1 MLQLRQFSQCLL
13 AGMVGLSLSACGGG
27 DSDSDADS
35 GNGPSFSTDYQVSG
49 AITGLTAS
57 GLKLKLSNGDTGVQL
72 DEITVSSGS
81 TNFTFGQRLTTG
93 TEFHV
98 SLSAQPTGL
107 TCILGNTWGE
117 IAGGN
122 NTQAQVKCAAK
133 TASTLTGTYML
144 GRTAATFYADGS
156 YVLASHHGAAG
167 HPDNTVEY
175 GIYSW
180 NETTGAFSTVLRM
193 VDTDTNDSGLS
204 GFTGTL
210 TRTNATSLSLLADG
224 ETTADTATAVTNTS
238 GSLVGSWAM
247 PDSQDF
253 VVFLSDGT
261 YMLTTTDEFLGATSS
276 SGAGAWNGFEDGQYT
291 VASGSITSDLSAGA
305 AVSST
310 LFALNANGDAGM
322 DGDTFGFSV
331 SGDTLT
337 VTPSGESAVTLTR
350 ITTN

>member
-1 MLQLRQFSQCLL
+1 MMQLSQCLL
-13 AGMVGLSLSACGGG
+13 AGVVGLSLSACGGG
-27 DSDSDADS
+27 DT
-35 GNGPSFSTDYQVSG
+35 SFVTDYQVSG
-49 AITGLTAS
+49 DITGLTAS
-57 GLKLKLSNGDTGVQL
+57 GLKLKLSNADTGAQL

-81 TNFTFGQRLTTG
+81 ANFNFNERLATG

-107 TCILGNTWGE
+107 TCILGNTWGS

-144 GRTAATFYADGS
+144 GRTVVTFYADGS
-156 YVLASHHGAAG
+156 YVIASHNGAAG
-167 HPDNTVEY
+167 DLDNTVEY

-180 NETTGAFSTVLRM
+180 NSTTNAFSTVLRM
-193 VDTDTNDSGLS
+193 VDTDTNDAGLS

-210 TRTNATSLSLLADG
+210 TQTSATSLSLLADG
-224 ETTADTATAVTNTS
+224 ETTADVATAVTGTS
-238 GSLVGSWAM
+238 GSLTGSWAM

-261 YMLTTTDEFLGATSS
+261 YMLTTTDELLSSSAS

-291 VASGSITSDLSAGA
+291 VASGSITSNLSAGA

-310 LFALNANGDAGM
+310 LFALDANGDAGM

-337 VTPSGESAVTLTR
+337 VTPPGESAVTLTR